1 MGHPDLYNENQI
13 RDKLLLVLIF
23 LRINNV
29 ARGKDAVLEV
39 PMGADALYYIMD
51 YSGNYYRTNQAD
63 QLVAVAGEQDA
74 TVFTFAQANSRICVG
89 KKAAFYC
96 MVPIEEKAEDRD
108 VEAVECGEAKEDAF
122 VSSIKELAYD
132 EVSEPVEKNVS
143 SYDLSEIDWAEYLTH
158 FTYLVEGLK
167 DYREQLA
174 KKHSD
179 IEQKICDILHY
190 IELCETNE
198 EEAIDLVE
206 LLRVCRENRRDIK
219 DELQRI
225 EYFQNNFGTNMNVA
239 KAKQALKCI
248 KGLETR
254 KYRPRKY
261 DELFENCILK
271 DKRLQ
276 RADIR
281 ETQPGYEIQKHR
293 FGVEPAQKN
302 EGGEETM
309 LEERNFTPFDG
320 KENDWL
326 SFARQQAEFYRNAG
340 QYITNIQMDIR
351 EIDEEIEEILLE
363 TEDAN
368 CNVTQGYKVFKQLK
382 ELRLERK
389 VKLTELDCLYALT
402 DYIDCDALADTC
414 EANLAEVEGIMGI
427 SEQNEVANLQLAD
440 NEQEEKLHVVE
451 NIKDMVG

>member
-1 MGHPDLYNENQI
+1 M
-13 RDKLLLVLIF
+13 
-23 LRINNV
+23 
-29 ARGKDAVLEV
+29 
-39 PMGADALYYIMD
+39 
-51 YSGNYYRTNQAD
+51 
-63 QLVAVAGEQDA
+63 
-74 TVFTFAQANSRICVG
+74 
-89 KKAAFYC
+89 
-96 MVPIEEKAEDRD
+96 
-108 VEAVECGEAKEDAF
+108 
-122 VSSIKELAYD
+122 
-132 EVSEPVEKNVS
+132 S

-261 DELFENCILK
+261 DELFENCTLK

-281 ETQPGYEIQKHR
+281 QMEHGHEIQKQR
-293 FGVEPAQKN
+293 FVVEPVQKD

-309 LEERNFTPFDG
+309 LEERNITPFDG

-340 QYITNIQMDIR
+340 QYITNLQMDIR
-351 EIDEEIEEILLE
+351 EIDEEIEETLLE
-363 TEDAN
+363 AEDTN
-368 CNVTQGYKVFKQLK
+368 CNVTQGYKVFKRLK

-389 VKLTELDCLYALT
+389 SKSMELDCLYALT

-414 EANLAEVEGIMGI
+414 EANLAEVEGLMGV
-427 SEQNEVANLQLAD
+427 SGQNEVANLQLAD
-440 NEQEEKLHVVE
+440 SEQEEKLHVVE

>member
-1 MGHPDLYNENQI
+1 
-13 RDKLLLVLIF
+13 
-23 LRINNV
+23 
-29 ARGKDAVLEV
+29 
-39 PMGADALYYIMD
+39 MGADALYYIMD

-96 MVPIEEKAEDRD
+96 MVPIEEKADDRAA
-108 VEAVECGEAKEDAF
+108 EAVECGEAKEDAF
-122 VSSIKELAYD
+122 VSPIKELAYD

-167 DYREQLA
+167 DYREQLS

-281 ETQPGYEIQKHR
+281 QMEPGYEIQKQR
-293 FGVEPAQKN
+293 FVVEPVQKD

-309 LEERNFTPFDG
+309 LEERNITPFDG

-326 SFARQQAEFYRNAG
+326 SYARQQAEFYRNAG
-340 QYITNIQMDIR
+340 QYITNLQMDIR
-351 EIDEEIEEILLE
+351 EIDEEIEETLLE
-363 TEDAN
+363 AEDTN
-368 CNVTQGYKVFKQLK
+368 CNVTQGYKVFKRLK

-389 VKLTELDCLYALT
+389 SKSMELDCLYALT

-414 EANLAEVEGIMGI
+414 EANLAEVEGIMGV
-427 SEQNEVANLQLAD
+427 SGQNEVANLQLAD
-440 NEQEEKLHVVE
+440 SEQEEKLHVVE

>member
-1 MGHPDLYNENQI
+1 
-13 RDKLLLVLIF
+13 
-23 LRINNV
+23 
-29 ARGKDAVLEV
+29 
-39 PMGADALYYIMD
+39 MGADALYYIMD

-96 MVPIEEKAEDRD
+96 MVPLEEKAEDRD
-108 VEAVECGEAKEDAF
+108 VEAVESGEAKEDAF
-122 VSSIKELAYD
+122 VSPIKELAYD

-190 IELCETNE
+190 IELCETSE

-281 ETQPGYEIQKHR
+281 QMEHGYEIQKQR
-293 FGVEPAQKN
+293 FVVEPVQKD

-309 LEERNFTPFDG
+309 LEERNITPFDG
-320 KENDWL
+320 TENDWL
-326 SFARQQAEFYRNAG
+326 SYARQQAEFYRNAG
-340 QYITNIQMDIR
+340 QYITNLQMDIR
-351 EIDEEIEEILLE
+351 EIDEEIEETLLE
-363 TEDAN
+363 AEDTN
-368 CNVTQGYKVFKQLK
+368 CNVTQGYKVFKRLK

-389 VKLTELDCLYALT
+389 SKSMELDCLYALT

-414 EANLAEVEGIMGI
+414 EANLAEVEGIMGV
-427 SEQNEVANLQLAD
+427 SGQNEVANLQLAD
-440 NEQEEKLHVVE
+440 SEQEEKLHVVK

>member
-1 MGHPDLYNENQI
+1 
-13 RDKLLLVLIF
+13 
-23 LRINNV
+23 
-29 ARGKDAVLEV
+29 
-39 PMGADALYYIMD
+39 MGADALYYIMD

-96 MVPIEEKAEDRD
+96 MVPLEEKVEDRD
-108 VEAVECGEAKEDAF
+108 AEAVESGEAYEDAF
-122 VSSIKELAYD
+122 VSPIKELAYD

-261 DELFENCILK
+261 DELFENCTLK

-281 ETQPGYEIQKHR
+281 QMEHGYEIQKQR
-293 FGVEPAQKN
+293 FVVEPVQKD

-309 LEERNFTPFDG
+309 LEERNITPFDG

-326 SFARQQAEFYRNAG
+326 SFARQQAEFYRNAS
-340 QYITNIQMDIR
+340 QYITNLQMDIR
-351 EIDEEIEEILLE
+351 EIDEEIEETLLE
-363 TEDAN
+363 AEDTN
-368 CNVTQGYKVFKQLK
+368 CNVTQGYKVFKRLK

-389 VKLTELDCLYALT
+389 SKSMELDCLYALT
-402 DYIDCDALADTC
+402 DYMDCDALADTC
-414 EANLAEVEGIMGI
+414 EANLAEVEGIMGV
-427 SEQNEVANLQLAD
+427 SGQNEVANLQLAD
-440 NEQEEKLHVVE
+440 SEQEEKLHVVE

>member
-1 MGHPDLYNENQI
+1 
-13 RDKLLLVLIF
+13 
-23 LRINNV
+23 
-29 ARGKDAVLEV
+29 
-39 PMGADALYYIMD
+39 MGADALYYIMD

-96 MVPIEEKAEDRD
+96 MVPLEEKAEDRD
-108 VEAVECGEAKEDAF
+108 VEAVESGEAKEDAF
-122 VSSIKELAYD
+122 VSPIKELAYD

-190 IELCETNE
+190 IELCETSE

-261 DELFENCILK
+261 DELFENCTLK

-281 ETQPGYEIQKHR
+281 ETEPGYEIPKQR
-293 FGVEPAQKN
+293 FVVESAQKD

-309 LEERNFTPFDG
+309 LEERNITPFDG
-320 KENDWL
+320 KENNWL
-326 SFARQQAEFYRNAG
+326 AFARQQAEFYRNAG
-340 QYITNIQMDIR
+340 QYITNLKMDIR

-363 TEDAN
+363 TEDTN
-368 CNVTQGYKVFKQLK
+368 CNVTQGYKVFKRLK

-389 VKLTELDCLYALT
+389 SKSMELDCLYALT
-402 DYIDCDALADTC
+402 DYIDCDAFADTC

-427 SEQNEVANLQLAD
+427 SEQNEVENLQLAD

>member
-1 MGHPDLYNENQI
+1 
-13 RDKLLLVLIF
+13 
-23 LRINNV
+23 
-29 ARGKDAVLEV
+29 
-39 PMGADALYYIMD
+39 MGADALYYIMD

-96 MVPIEEKAEDRD
+96 MVPLEEKVEDRD
-108 VEAVECGEAKEDAF
+108 AEAVESGEAYEDAF
-122 VSSIKELAYD
+122 VSPIKELAYD

-261 DELFENCILK
+261 DELFENCTLK

-281 ETQPGYEIQKHR
+281 QMEHGHEIQKQR
-293 FGVEPAQKN
+293 FVVEPVQKD

-309 LEERNFTPFDG
+309 LEERNITPFDG

-340 QYITNIQMDIR
+340 QYITNLQMDIR
-351 EIDEEIEEILLE
+351 EIDEEIEETLLE
-363 TEDAN
+363 AEDTN
-368 CNVTQGYKVFKQLK
+368 CNVTQGYKVFKRLK

-389 VKLTELDCLYALT
+389 SKSMELDCLYALT

-414 EANLAEVEGIMGI
+414 EANLAEVEGLMGV
-427 SEQNEVANLQLAD
+427 SGQNEVANLQLAD
-440 NEQEEKLHVVE
+440 SEQEEKLHVVE

>member
-1 MGHPDLYNENQI
+1 
-13 RDKLLLVLIF
+13 
-23 LRINNV
+23 
-29 ARGKDAVLEV
+29 
-39 PMGADALYYIMD
+39 MGADALYYIMD

-96 MVPIEEKAEDRD
+96 MVPIEEKADDRAA
-108 VEAVECGEAKEDAF
+108 EAVECGEAKEDAF
-122 VSSIKELAYD
+122 VSPIKELAYD

-167 DYREQLA
+167 DYREQLS

-179 IEQKICDILHY
+179 IEQKVCDILHY

-281 ETQPGYEIQKHR
+281 QMEPGYEIQKQR
-293 FGVEPAQKN
+293 FVVEPVQKD

-309 LEERNFTPFDG
+309 LEERNITPFDG

-326 SFARQQAEFYRNAG
+326 SYARQQAEFYRNAG
-340 QYITNIQMDIR
+340 QYITNLQMDIR
-351 EIDEEIEEILLE
+351 EIDEEIEETLLE
-363 TEDAN
+363 AEDTN
-368 CNVTQGYKVFKQLK
+368 CNVTQGYKVFKRLK

-389 VKLTELDCLYALT
+389 SKSMELDCLYALT

-414 EANLAEVEGIMGI
+414 EANLAEVEGIMGV
-427 SEQNEVANLQLAD
+427 SGQNEVANLQLAD
-440 NEQEEKLHVVE
+440 SEQEEKLHVVE